1 MMKNIVIFAVLAG
14 LWAFSVAVL
23 ADADKG
29 EAAVRASLGEVQPD
43 RVRPSAI
50 AGLYE
55 VVIGP
60 HVFYVSADG
69 RHMLQGDLVDMANG
83 RNLTQPAREAALR
96 GAIDGIGEDNMLVFS
111 PAKPK
116 HTITVF
122 TDIDCGYCRKLH
134 HEMADY
140 HAKGIRVRYLMF
152 PRAGVNSPSYD
163 KAVSVWCA
171 EDRNDS
177 LTRAKDGKDPAPK
190 TCTNPVQAHMAM
202 GRNIGVQGT
211 PSIVF
216 EDGRV
221 LPGYVPADRLA
232 AMLEANPAP

>member
-1 MMKNIVIFAVLAG
+1 MRMVVVMGLLAG
-14 LWAFSVAVL
+14 LAGLVSPVL
-23 ADADKG
+23 GEEGKG
-29 EAAVRASLGEVQPD
+29 EAAVRASFGDVKLD
-43 RVRPSAI
+43 RVRPAAI
-50 AGLYE
+50 EGLYE
-55 VVIGP
+55 VVLGP

-69 RHMLQGDLVDMANG
+69 RHMLQGDLVDMASG
-83 RNLTQPAREAALR
+83 RNLTQPEREAALR
-96 GAIDGIGEDNMLVFS
+96 KAIDGIGEDNMLIFS
-111 PAKPK
+111 PDKPR

-152 PRAGVNSPSYD
+152 PRTGVNSPSYD
-163 KAVSVWCA
+163 KAVSVWCSD
-171 EDRNDS
+171 DRNDS
-177 LTRAKDGKDPAPK
+177 LTRAKNGTDPAPK
-190 TCTNPVQAHMAM
+190 RCDNPVEAHMDL

-232 AMLEANPAP
+232 AMLEARPAP

>member
-1 MMKNIVIFAVLAG
+1 MKILAVLGFLAGMGALLPAVLAEEG
-14 LWAFSVAVL
+14 
-23 ADADKG
+23 KG
-29 EAAVRASLGEVQPD
+29 EAAVRASLSEARPD
-43 RVRPSAI
+43 RVRPSPVE
-50 AGLYE
+50 GLYE

-69 RHMLQGDLVDMANG
+69 RHMLQGDLVDMASG
-83 RNLTQPAREAALR
+83 RNLTQPEREAALR
-96 GAIDGIGEDNMLVFS
+96 SAIEGVGEDNMLIFS
-111 PAKPK
+111 PDEPR

-134 HEMADY
+134 SEMVGY

-152 PRAGVNSPSYD
+152 PRSGVNSPSYD
-163 KAVSVWCA
+163 KAVSVWCS

-190 TCTNPVQAHMAM
+190 TCENPVQAHMAL
-202 GRNIGVQGT
+202 GQSIGVRGT
-211 PSIVF
+211 PSIVL

-221 LPGYVPADRLA
+221 VPGYVPADRLA
-232 AMLEANPAP
+232 AMLEGNPAP